1 MSTIIYSRIGKY
13 NLCTEAE
20 NQQKHLKIEE
30 KKKLSNLETNFVPD
44 FSLKAMKTIVL
55 LSLILTNHQK

>member
-1 MSTIIYSRIGKY
+1 MHRSRESTKAFKNRR
-13 NLCTEAE
+13 
-20 NQQKHLKIEE
+20 

>member
-20 NQQKHLKIEE
+20 NQQKHLKIE

-44 FSLKAMKTIVL
+44 FSFKAMKTIVL

>member
-1 MSTIIYSRIGKY
+1 MHGSRESTKAFKNR
-13 NLCTEAE
+13 
-20 NQQKHLKIEE
+20 

-44 FSLKAMKTIVL
+44 FSFKAMKTIVL